1 LTPRKHGK
9 EKKKTTRRRESPPP
23 TVSSREEKAAG
34 VEEKAAG
41 TEEEPII
48 ARAEEGVKAGA
59 GASLGSHTSRDQAD
73 QPHSILRQVAAYY
86 QCACA
91 PSYNFSF
98 EL

>member
-9 EKKKTTRRRESPPP
+9 EKKKTTRWRESPPP
-23 TVSSREEKAAG
+23 TVSNEEKAG
-34 VEEKAAG
+34 EKAAG

-59 GASLGSHTSRDQAD
+59 GASLSRDQAD

-91 PSYNFSF
+91 PSYNVS
-98 EL
+98 LKL

>member
-23 TVSSREEKAAG
+23 TVSREEKAAG
-34 VEEKAAG
+34 AEEKAAG

-59 GASLGSHTSRDQAD
+59 GASLSRDQAD

-98 EL
+98 ELFISS